1 MYSHNEESIYNLIPQ
16 QEVAARKPRRYKSKY
31 DPLQRPTGSTFT
43 GTNNTSL
50 VGANVGTN
58 QGNMLRMKSKT
69 GSLGKALGQ
78 SKPNPTQYMKKKA
91 QPSGNQDIKPFVRAV
106 QSRKAAVPKQDEIPV
121 MGLQSTK
128 NYVTANAVEA
138 ILAVPGHRAAIKPQ
152 QPQYRNKVDYG
163 KVPSYLKDV
172 KDEIQREN
180 QMIQEYLSQANDG
193 PRGEDE
199 GQGGEVLDAKEVE
212 QLVDA
217 LKTKWDTVNAKYQKM
232 CHMVKL
238 DTHGKV
244 RRKEQMES
252 ELKQLEHDIERLENR
267 EVIVED

>member
-1 MYSHNEESIYNLIPQ
+1 MSESIYNLIPQ
-16 QEVAARKPRRYKSKY
+16 QEQKAYKPRRYKSRH
-31 DPLQRPTGSTFT
+31 DPNQMPTASTFT

-50 VGANVGTN
+50 VGANVGASQASMRRTK
-58 QGNMLRMKSKT
+58 GKT
-69 GSLGKALGQ
+69 AQLGKPLGQ
-78 SKPNPTQYMKKKA
+78 SKPNPTQYMKKRT
-91 QPSGNQDIKPFVRAV
+91 QESGNQDIKPYVRPV
-106 QSRKAAVPKQDEIPV
+106 QSRKAAVPKQDEAPV

-138 ILAVPGHRAAIKPQ
+138 ILAVPGHRAAVKPQ

-172 KDEIQREN
+172 KDEISREN
-180 QMIQEYLSQANDG
+180 QMIQNYLQQQEAGGQD
-193 PRGEDE
+193 DYD
-199 GQGGEVLDAKEVE
+199 GQGGEALGQEEIE

-252 ELKQLEHDIERLENR
+252 ELKQLEQDIEKLEGR
-267 EVIVED
+267 EVVVEDY